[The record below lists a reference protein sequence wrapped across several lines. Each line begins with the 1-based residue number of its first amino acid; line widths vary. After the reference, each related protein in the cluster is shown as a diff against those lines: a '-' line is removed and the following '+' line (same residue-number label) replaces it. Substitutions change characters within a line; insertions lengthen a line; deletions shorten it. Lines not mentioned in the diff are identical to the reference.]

1 MPVIS
6 AYSSS
11 SSYISPSSYRYKSS
25 LSDRRS
31 YATSITSSSSGTTGS
46 SFYRRSS
53 YRYDLPSSSSA
64 YSSSSSYRSTAASDR
79 AADTELSNSLS
90 TLATSSA
97 AEVGSSASNGSSK
110 EASRPSRYSSAY
122 GTYGSRISSRS
133 SDGGRSS
140 LKDRENNCYC
150 AVGGAGSSSS
160 YASGLRNTALSGA
173 DIYQKYSVSTFSSRP
188 SIYERIAASRPV
200 EKPQPVVSIAS
211 ASAALDSSK
220 LRAGTASKSIHSTS
234 PVGYRSGRDWDSG
247 ITSTSS
253 TNNGTSSSGYRSGL
267 KSGYGQE
274 EDSPRSGGSRK
285 EGLCGLW
292 NIGNTCFMNSVIQCL
307 SHTRELTNYLR
318 NQPTTERG
326 TSKDHKILAEYT
338 KLIKDMW
345 SGTTRSVNP
354 SEMKNA
360 FSSKHRMYSGSAQQ
374 DAQEFLRFFIDSLHG
389 GLNVSVKREPISK
402 EIEDDDMPNRVKS
415 AMMWDWYSRV
425 ENSMI
430 KDLFV
435 GMLRSTLRCSACNNA
450 SVTFDPFWDL
460 SLPLPSTNSRG
471 KLLDCM
477 DEFVREEV
485 MDGLDQVYCSKCK
498 ARRRCTKSMA
508 IERFPKYLV
517 IHLKRFSETRWSKL
531 TNVIE
536 FPTGERELNLQQ
548 YASEDHQGPVN
559 YSLYGISNHMG
570 STAGGHYIAVCKH
583 PISKEW
589 NEFND
594 NFVSETSERSL
605 VTSSAYVLFYERA

>member
-31 YATSITSSSSGTTGS
+31 YATSITSSGTTGS

-64 YSSSSSYRSTAASDR
+64 YSSSSSSYRSTAASDR

-97 AEVGSSASNGSSK
+97 SASEVGSSTSNGSK

-220 LRAGTASKSIHSTS
+220 
-234 PVGYRSGRDWDSG
+234 
-247 ITSTSS
+247 
-253 TNNGTSSSGYRSGL
+253 
-267 KSGYGQE
+267 
-274 EDSPRSGGSRK
+274 SR
-285 EGLCGLW
+285 
-292 NIGNTCFMNSVIQCL
+292 
-307 SHTRELTNYLR
+307 
-318 NQPTTERG
+318 
-326 TSKDHKILAEYT
+326 
-338 KLIKDMW
+338 
-345 SGTTRSVNP
+345 
-354 SEMKNA
+354 
-360 FSSKHRMYSGSAQQ
+360 
-374 DAQEFLRFFIDSLHG
+374 
-389 GLNVSVKREPISK
+389 
-402 EIEDDDMPNRVKS
+402 
-415 AMMWDWYSRV
+415 
-425 ENSMI
+425 
-430 KDLFV
+430 
-435 GMLRSTLRCSACNNA
+435 
-450 SVTFDPFWDL
+450 
-460 SLPLPSTNSRG
+460 
-471 KLLDCM
+471 
-477 DEFVREEV
+477 
-485 MDGLDQVYCSKCK
+485 
-498 ARRRCTKSMA
+498 
-508 IERFPKYLV
+508 
-517 IHLKRFSETRWSKL
+517 
-531 TNVIE
+531 
-536 FPTGERELNLQQ
+536 
-548 YASEDHQGPVN
+548 
-559 YSLYGISNHMG
+559 
-570 STAGGHYIAVCKH
+570 
-583 PISKEW
+583 
-589 NEFND
+589 
-594 NFVSETSERSL
+594 
-605 VTSSAYVLFYERA
+605 

>member
-220 LRAGTASKSIHSTS
+220 
-234 PVGYRSGRDWDSG
+234 
-247 ITSTSS
+247 
-253 TNNGTSSSGYRSGL
+253 
-267 KSGYGQE
+267 
-274 EDSPRSGGSRK
+274 SR
-285 EGLCGLW
+285 
-292 NIGNTCFMNSVIQCL
+292 
-307 SHTRELTNYLR
+307 
-318 NQPTTERG
+318 
-326 TSKDHKILAEYT
+326 
-338 KLIKDMW
+338 
-345 SGTTRSVNP
+345 
-354 SEMKNA
+354 
-360 FSSKHRMYSGSAQQ
+360 
-374 DAQEFLRFFIDSLHG
+374 
-389 GLNVSVKREPISK
+389 
-402 EIEDDDMPNRVKS
+402 
-415 AMMWDWYSRV
+415 
-425 ENSMI
+425 
-430 KDLFV
+430 
-435 GMLRSTLRCSACNNA
+435 
-450 SVTFDPFWDL
+450 
-460 SLPLPSTNSRG
+460 
-471 KLLDCM
+471 
-477 DEFVREEV
+477 
-485 MDGLDQVYCSKCK
+485 
-498 ARRRCTKSMA
+498 
-508 IERFPKYLV
+508 
-517 IHLKRFSETRWSKL
+517 
-531 TNVIE
+531 
-536 FPTGERELNLQQ
+536 
-548 YASEDHQGPVN
+548 
-559 YSLYGISNHMG
+559 
-570 STAGGHYIAVCKH
+570 
-583 PISKEW
+583 
-589 NEFND
+589 
-594 NFVSETSERSL
+594 
-605 VTSSAYVLFYERA
+605 